1 MTKRDQG
8 CFDVVRF
15 LGTAVAMIAV
25 FIAAP
30 TLAADSGSKGTLR
43 ATDAADGL
51 LVFVGEK
58 ISLEDVTKEEE
69 ARARQATPGN
79 QLIFMD
85 GIFRARYRVKHV
97 IHGRYDGD
105 IIEFRAADHYG
116 EPAFSS
122 YDNVLLFVSKG
133 KEGYYHQ
140 KYQYYPMFRTSAG
153 GWAGCGPI
161 GATDAEERQGIVSP
175 HRIDFA
181 ADAYFDLRKLNW
193 RLGRKDFARD
203 YFTFERGRARCR
215 LGNTPEELFEVKRRT
230 VLKARG
236 LFVESAATP
245 L

>member
-1 MTKRDQG
+1 MTRRDRR
-8 CFDVVRF
+8 CFDVISF
-15 LGTAVAMIAV
+15 LGAAVAMIAML
-25 FIAAP
+25 IAGPA
-30 TLAADSGSKGTLR
+30 LAADSGSKGALR

-58 ISLEDVTKEEE
+58 ISLEDVTQEEE
-69 ARARQATPGN
+69 ARARQAAPGK

-85 GIFRARYRVKHV
+85 GIFRARYRVKYV
-97 IHGRYDGD
+97 VHGRYDGE
-105 IIEFRAADHYG
+105 IIEFRVADHYG

-122 YDNVLLFVSKG
+122 YDTVMLFVSKG
-133 KEGYYHQ
+133 QEGFYHQ
-140 KYQYYPMFRTSAG
+140 KYQYYPVFRTSAG
-153 GWAGCGPI
+153 GWAGCGPV
-161 GATDAEERQGIVSP
+161 GVTDAEERQGIVVP

-193 RLGRKDFARD
+193 RLGRKDFASD
-203 YFTFERGRARCR
+203 HFTFERGRARCR